1 MPRIAAIAV
10 ASAPAATPSRSER
23 RAPMATCEKMS
34 LPWSV
39 VPKRWCQDGAWRAA
53 SRLKSFG
60 WADEISGAIS
70 AMTTTNETMPSPRH
84 DLRLWSSS
92 TNQPGTRSR
101 PSTRRG
107 GAVMVTFS
115 AGSSC
120 DISRSGASGRGR
132 D

>member
-1 MPRIAAIAV
+1 MPRTAAIAV
-10 ASAPAATPSRSER
+10 ASAPAAKPSMSER
-23 RAPMATCEKMS
+23 RAPRATWEKMS

-39 VPKRWCQDGAWRAA
+39 VPKRWSQDGDCRAA

-60 WADEISGAIS
+60 WSTEISGAIS
-70 AMTTTNETMPSPRH
+70 AMKTTKPTMASPMH
-84 DLRLWSSS
+84 DFGFRSSS

-101 PSTRRG
+101 PNRRRG

-120 DISRSGASGRGR
+120 DISRRGASGRGR
-132 D
+132 G